1 MDVLMTYLTDGHS
14 LSPHGYH
21 SLRPRAVSRGWVL
34 MQVFHC
40 SHVMHLYIFRAAA
53 EFTHIC

>member
-21 SLRPRAVSRGWVL
+21 SLYPERFLVAWVL

-40 SHVMHLYIFRAAA
+40 SHVMHLYIFRVAA